1 MRFIPKLSSYPNFLP
16 NRGTENAPKNCEN
29 EHTSRILDWNFL
41 PCTFIWKIAQTSV
54 RFITAHP
61 ESNIFHLEN
70 STFHLENNA
79 FHLENSTFN
88 LENNTFHLENSTFHL
103 KNNTFHLENS
113 TLSFKQ
119 QQNINFSETSFIWK
133 TAFHLK
139 NSLSSRK

>member
-79 FHLENSTFN
+79 FHLENSTFD
-88 LENNTFHLENSTFHL
+88 LENNTFHLENSSVKLYLHSSFSFTSYFCIHPSHL
-103 KNNTFHLENS
+103 HQLPHKGSHIR
-113 TLSFKQ
+113 KK
-119 QQNINFSETSFIWK
+119 IFSQ
-133 TAFHLK
+133 
-139 NSLSSRK
+139 